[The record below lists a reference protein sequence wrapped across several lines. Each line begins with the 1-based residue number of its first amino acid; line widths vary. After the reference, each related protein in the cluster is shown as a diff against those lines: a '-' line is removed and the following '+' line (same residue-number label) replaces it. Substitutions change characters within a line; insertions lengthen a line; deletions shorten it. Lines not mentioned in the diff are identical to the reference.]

1 MEDKVALIEL
11 LNDVIFCWNLV
22 KHNWFYT
29 KFCVAHK
36 FVAWY
41 LNAALNSLQSKSLV
55 WSKLMLVLTNL
66 PFLGWMG
73 RRLPA
78 NGALGSSEVPYI
90 IYSLWSFQ
98 NKKKCEMSE
107 NGIKEWKTKNEI
119 WKRDTHHPAQSE
131 NFSDCKTFVAIFE
144 CSESKQDETEKSLST
159 NCLKVID
166 IKPLYCSDWLTCI
179 SFANWSS
186 SSGVI

>member
-66 PFLGWMG
+66 PLLGWVG

-98 NKKKCEMSE
+98 NKKMRNEWKWHKRVK
-107 NGIKEWKTKNEI
+107 NKEWNMEERHPPLLRVKILVIVKHLWQFLNVLNQNKMKLKN
-119 WKRDTHHPAQSE
+119 
-131 NFSDCKTFVAIFE
+131 
-144 CSESKQDETEKSLST
+144 L
-159 NCLKVID
+159 
-166 IKPLYCSDWLTCI
+166 
-179 SFANWSS
+179 
-186 SSGVI
+186 